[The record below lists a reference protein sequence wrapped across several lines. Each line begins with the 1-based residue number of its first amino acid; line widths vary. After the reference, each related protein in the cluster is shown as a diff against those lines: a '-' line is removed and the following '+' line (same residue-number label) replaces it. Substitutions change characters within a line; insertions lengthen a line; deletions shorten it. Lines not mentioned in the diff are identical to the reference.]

1 MAMLSPSHCYVDG
14 HLMETG
20 EPGITALI
28 EERVVGRLCEDEA
41 INEERLRQFAAA
53 VLAQVEPARMS
64 TVRWTIEVQPARRP
78 HLDASA
84 NRVFSSLIS
93 RHCGDS
99 LALHAAAIRGLS
111 MVPDGGAALADLG
124 GV

>member
-1 MAMLSPSHCYVDG
+1 MAMLSPSHCYADG

-53 VLAQVEPARMS
+53 VLAQVEPTRMS
-64 TVRWTIEVQPARRP
+64 TVRWTVEVRTASRP
-78 HLDASA
+78 RVDASV
-84 NRVFSSLIS
+84 NRIVSSLIA
-93 RHCGDS
+93 RHCGDP
-99 LALHAAAIRGLS
+99 LAPHIAIIRGLS
-111 MVPDGGAALADLG
+111 AIPDGGAAPADLG
-124 GV
+124 AV

>member
-20 EPGITALI
+20 EPGITAFI
-28 EERVVGRLCEDEA
+28 DERVVGRLCEDEA

-53 VLAQVEPARMS
+53 VLAQVEPARMPM
-64 TVRWTIEVQPARRP
+64 VRWTIEVRTASRP
-78 HLDASA
+78 RVDASA
-84 NRVFSSLIS
+84 KRIFSSLIA
-93 RHCGDS
+93 RHCGDP
-99 LALHAAAIRGLS
+99 LAPHAAAIRGLS
-111 MVPDGGAALADLG
+111 MISDGGGALAELG